1 MVLDKLTSAAPLSR
15 LEFFTTVGPKSV
27 ADAVVEPGAGW
38 GVLRLLQQGSARR
51 ADGKEWDVL
60 IRLNYRGT
68 ELVLPA
74 TVAFEQALPAL
85 EQWPAAAR

>member
-1 MVLDKLTSAAPLSR
+1 
-15 LEFFTTVGPKSV
+15 
-27 ADAVVEPGAGW
+27 
-38 GVLRLLQQGSARR
+38 VLRLLQQGSTRR

-60 IRLNYRGT
+60 IRLNHKGT

-74 TVAFEQALPAL
+74 TVTFEQALPAL